1 MGAFSILW
9 TERDTFAFNGRYNQQ
24 RYVNIWPQPVQK
36 PHPPV
41 WLPGGGS
48 IETWQWCAKMDDV
61 YAYLSYFGYKDGRAT
76 MPGFWDEMARL
87 GKDRNPYRAGFLQFV
102 GVAESRDKAM
112 ELYRAPAE
120 YCYGRCPRGWITR
133 SGEENAMKYALGTVL
148 LAGGLALALSASAAD
163 VLTLTSLQIQDN
175 GTLAVK
181 NACADKQRTPNCVG
195 ENVSPPL
202 AWAGVPDGT
211 KSFALLLF
219 DPEGRAPAG
228 VSHMVI
234 YGIPADVKGFAE
246 GELSKESP
254 KFVGGKNL
262 MGTGL
267 YFGPGTP
274 PNTDWHHYT
283 WTLVA
288 TDLDP
293 KAPEL
298 KPGMTREELAAALKD
313 HVKGSAGL
321 VTRFK
326 HP

>member
-1 MGAFSILW
+1 
-9 TERDTFAFNGRYNQQ
+9 
-24 RYVNIWPQPVQK
+24 
-36 PHPPV
+36 
-41 WLPGGGS
+41 
-48 IETWQWCAKMDDV
+48 
-61 YAYLSYFGYKDGRAT
+61 
-76 MPGFWDEMARL
+76 
-87 GKDRNPYRAGFLQFV
+87 
-102 GVAESRDKAM
+102 
-112 ELYRAPAE
+112 
-120 YCYGRCPRGWITR
+120 
-133 SGEENAMKYALGTVL
+133 MKHALGSL
-148 LAGGLALALSASAAD
+148 LFAGALALSFGVARAD
-163 VLTLTSLQIQDN
+163 VLTLISSAVKDN
-175 GTLAVK
+175 GELAVK

-202 AWAGVPDGT
+202 AWSGAPDGT

-254 KFVGGKNL
+254 KFIGGKNL

-293 KAPEL
+293 KALE
-298 KPGMTREELAAALKD
+298 PGMTRDELAKALD
-313 HVKGSAGL
+313 GHVKGSAGL
-321 VTRFK
+321 VTRFR
-326 HP
+326 HPT